1 MSSLEAHHR
10 FARIT
15 ARKARYVA
23 DLVRGEDVNRALEI
37 LQHTARRGSFF
48 VSRVLRSAIANATRE
63 GNVNANRLFIREL
76 QVDSGPLLQGR
87 FRYQPGP
94 MGRALP
100 IRKRT
105 SHIHV
110 VLAERADADSSKR
123 AGADSSKKA
132 GAASAK
138 KAGAVTTERAD
149 AAPAEKSEGSGSA
162 PEKPRKAKKTETEK
176 GG

>member
-1 MSSLEAHHR
+1 MSNYESHHR

-23 DLVRGEDVNRALEI
+23 DLVRGQNVNRALET
-37 LQHTARRGSFF
+37 LAFTHKRASFF

-63 GNVNANRLFIREL
+63 GNVNANHLFVREI

-87 FRYQPGP
+87 LRFMPGP

-105 SHIHV
+105 SHIHIV
-110 VLAERADADSSKR
+110 LGLDEETTGRRRNASKGAQAKESGTESAKARRGPAPGTEPLAE
-123 AGADSSKKA
+123 AGTATA
-132 GAASAK
+132 
-138 KAGAVTTERAD
+138 EREQT
-149 AAPAEKSEGSGSA
+149 PKS
-162 PEKPRKAKKTETEK
+162 PKPRKTSRKA
-176 GG
+176 

>member
-1 MSSLEAHHR
+1 MPKLEAHHR

-23 DLVRGEDVNRALEI
+23 DLVRGQDVNAALDI
-37 LQHTARRGSFF
+37 LHHTHRRGSWFLE
-48 VSRVLRSAIANATRE
+48 RLLRSAIANATQA
-63 GNVNANRLFIREL
+63 GDVNANRLYIRDL

-105 SHIHV
+105 SHIH
-110 VLAERADADSSKR
+110 LILGERPADAATGR
-123 AGADSSKKA
+123 G
-132 GAASAK
+132 AK
-138 KAGAVTTERAD
+138 KAKNTPK
-149 AAPAEKSEGSGSA
+149 AAEESA
-162 PEKPRKAKKTETEK
+162 PKAPRKKAATR
-176 GG
+176 GA